1 MEEAL
6 PTAGGA
12 RPRRARSRRRPRGR
26 RLARALQPC
35 VAGGTLPH
43 ARGAWPRGGL
53 GAAGA
58 VRPRGRRLARALQ
71 PRSRRSSPA
80 SCGACPRVRCGAAG
94 GTLPHAGGAC
104 PRGGLGAAGCVRPR
118 GRRLTRAL
126 QPHAAGVPHPPVAEL
141 AHAAGAASGAR
152 RRSQLGV
159 ARSAPPHAGGAR
171 RRGRLGAPPHVAA
184 GISRCSYP
192 WSRLAQFVATE
203 LDSTMRDFD
212 SIAADVDLS
221 LKSWLCRLRSRG
233 SCLHRRGH
241 PQPASNSTISA
252 YCCYSQAALPPC

>member
-80 SCGACPRVRCGAAG
+80 SCGACPRVRRGAAG

-159 ARSAPPHAGGAR
+159 ARSAPPHASGAPAQRLDETSGARPRGRLSAPRTPAELADAAGFALPAR
-171 RRGRLGAPPHVAA
+171 RRSSPTRPA
-184 GISRCSYP
+184 
-192 WSRLAQFVATE
+192 
-203 LDSTMRDFD
+203 
-212 SIAADVDLS
+212 
-221 LKSWLCRLRSRG
+221 RSSPARP
-233 SCLHRRGH
+233 CLHRCGH

-252 YCCYSQAALPPC
+252 YCCYSQAALPPCSS